1 MEFKIAADYSELT
14 KAEKQVHDLEKEVEQ
29 LANNPKELKIKTE
42 ELNKARESLSS
53 LASQLMSEWSNAVA
67 GIEKRVNE
75 LNNIEPTFIHRL
87 FGGHSEERKQLLSDL
102 DMLNEKIAQAQDAYG
117 KGSDKYFQGVVKS
130 EVSDSYSFSGDNAL
144 NKTQE
149 GVEIPVYFKTEEA
162 YAEFVNLKDR
172 ISELKMQIQS
182 YEGDNEGLVALK
194 AELDET
200 VNEYLR
206 VQTEANATANSF
218 GRFQAEAIEASTAL
232 YDLNANIKGQQQD
245 ISEYEQKL
253 KDAKQALEEA
263 KEAGDP
269 LQIQEQTAVYQQL
282 NQEYEKATVNLQN
295 MQAKQGELSEKVE
308 ELNQKVMESSTL
320 MVKWFG
326 NGDIDQYKERL
337 SSMPLVM
344 REVVSGVQEAEVKVR
359 ESFASMKEKAA
370 GAKEAFVA
378 AGGGMKGFG
387 AALKS
392 LAFNPV
398 GIAIMAV
405 VAALKLLSTWFKT
418 SEKGQKTFAYLS
430 GYIGAIIKK
439 VMDIGIALMDALYDM
454 FTAPTKGG
462 KTFASILIDAV
473 GGAIKAL
480 FAPTTAL
487 IRLWS
492 TLFDS
497 ELSWAE
503 KGTKAIEIFKNLGN
517 TFVDA
522 FNKAKAVITSAG
534 DAFNAG
540 FGSKSNFQKNGGF
553 GKLFDFSDVGKMAR
567 AAMDEKTENLRQT
580 RAMTTTQYDENGNV
594 VKEGGITA
602 AEMRQR
608 MMENRMKL
616 RDNSLSTEERKKI
629 IAQYEKDV
637 NTLRDIDKKFAQERA
652 DRQKLRNDFT
662 TSSIEDLQ
670 AYEKDLGDIAA
681 IDIRTQQ
688 QMRPLVMAR
697 NKIAT
702 DEKKKAKEGEKQA
715 DEAQKSAQRA
725 EEIKMLEN
733 KQALELAKLLRENEY
748 LKEQNRID
756 AMEEGARKSLAQLKL
771 NQKKEL
777 DAVIEYEQQ
786 LKQKKIDTAK
796 ALFKKTNPKGVFDA
810 SSVDLSLTTAE
821 QDGIN
826 ERTVKANQQYS
837 NAVKKMLE
845 QFKTPTEKLKE
856 QEKLY
861 RGNIEILEELIKEQE
876 ESNNK
881 DEESVRLLKER
892 LEYLKREN
900 PILKKNTQERINYLK
915 QFGTLAQQQEAINAE
930 YDRKRLEAIDNGA
943 SPYELQSI
951 EAGREQALSKN
962 QLAQL
967 KEEINWEEVFSNL
980 DYVSAEHLER
990 LRTQLRAALDMGDIT
1005 AENARIITEKLNEI
1019 DKQIQQKRSVWE
1031 KLFGGANQGV
1041 GGIINAVRDQKAL
1054 NADAEQKRNDA
1065 ILASGMASAL
1075 RLTADDLKR
1084 TKGEDSEEYLKA
1096 QRKADEADK
1105 DAQKKNQAAEIA
1117 EGLAG
1122 NGSLA
1127 MTGAIIHG
1135 VNDNVQSFAEAA
1147 QLLGGKDSEF
1157 AKSATKFA
1165 ESSQY
1170 ATDGFDK
1177 FKQGDFIGAALSVGK
1192 AVNSLGETFGLW
1204 SNSNVEEVQK
1214 ENKRL
1219 AAAMALNT
1227 QAIERLTK
1235 KMGEGDTVN
1244 AAKNYEEAMA
1254 VMKQNE
1260 ALTKQMLI
1268 NTSTMYDG
1276 HHSTAYKFNDERKG
1290 TLKGLNEIL
1299 GTDYGSLQDVLS
1311 GDIATL
1317 NKLYETEAGRQALK
1331 SFTEAISW
1339 AESKAGMENNALA
1352 EQFTA
1357 MLQNFNADAYKEIER
1372 ALQTA
1377 ITGISFDSFKSNFKS
1392 ALMDMQKDSKD
1403 FADDFTQQL
1412 TQSFL
1417 NAQIEDAFADRIEEL
1432 YDEWGEAIKG
1442 NVLDEDELRS
1452 LRTKQEALVNEMIAK
1467 RDEIAAITGYDD
1479 VSTSEASGSI
1489 NSAKSMSEDT
1499 ANELIGRMTAVQIG
1513 VEAGRAIEQQIF
1525 ASVEQELILARLR
1538 NEMQAQSNLTLQSVE
1553 TILADSYLELRGINE
1568 NTGAL
1573 VKPMQQMSAHISE
1586 IRDKVQSL

>member
-1 MEFKIAADYSELT
+1 MATMEFKIAADYSELT

-29 LANNPKELKIKTE
+29 LANNPKELKIKTD

-53 LASQLMSEWSNAVA
+53 LASQLMSEWSNTVA

-102 DMLNEKIAQAQDAYG
+102 DMLNEKISHAQDAYG
-117 KGSDKYFQGVVKS
+117 KGNDKYFQGVVKS
-130 EVSDSYSFSGDNAL
+130 EVNDNYSFSGDNAL

-149 GVEIPVYFKTEEA
+149 GVEIPVYFKTDEA
-162 YAEFVNLKDR
+162 YNEFVNLRDR
-172 ISELKMQIQS
+172 VSELKMQIMS
-182 YEGDNEGLVALK
+182 YEGDNAGIVALK

-200 VNEYLR
+200 VNEFLR
-206 VQTEANATANSF
+206 VQTEANAAANSF
-218 GRFQAEAIEASTAL
+218 GRFQNMAIEASNAL
-232 YDLNANIKGQQQD
+232 YEVNGHIKGQQQD
-245 ISEYEQKL
+245 IAEYEQKI
-253 KDAKQALEEA
+253 KDAKKALEEA

-282 NQEYEKATVNLQN
+282 NSEYEKAVVRLQNLQSE
-295 MQAKQGELSEKVE
+295 QAELSKKVN
-308 ELNQKVMESSTL
+308 ELNQKVIESSTL

-326 NGDIDQYKERL
+326 NGDIDQYKEKL

-359 ESFASMKEKAA
+359 ESFASMKEKAT

-378 AGGGMKGFG
+378 AGGGLKGIG

-430 GYIGAIIKK
+430 GYIGAILKK
-439 VMDIGIALMDALYDM
+439 VMDIGIVVMDALFDM
-454 FTAPTKGG
+454 FNAPTKAG
-462 KTFASILIDAV
+462 KNFASVLLDAV
-473 GGAIKAL
+473 VSSIKAV
-480 FAPTTAL
+480 FAPAMAL
-487 IRLWS
+487 GKLIAS
-492 TLFDS
+492 IFDGS
-497 ELSWAE
+497 FSWE
-503 KGTKAIEIFKNLGN
+503 KTKAEINNVVSAYEKAGKNIKL
-517 TFVDA
+517 
-522 FNKAKAVITSAG
+522 VINSTG
-534 DAFNAG
+534 DAVKNG
-540 FGSKSNFQKNGGF
+540 FGGDRFKKA
-553 GKLFDFSDVGKMAR
+553 FDFSDVGKMAK
-567 AAMDEKTENLRQT
+567 AALDERTENLR
-580 RAMTTTQYDENGNV
+580 RAKAMTTTQYDENGNV
-594 VKEGGITA
+594 VKEGGVTA

-616 RDNSLSTEERKKI
+616 RDNTLSSEERKKVI
-629 IAQYEKDV
+629 EQYEKDV
-637 NTLRDIDKKFAQERA
+637 NSLRDIDKKFAQERA

-670 AYEKDLGDIAA
+670 AYEKALGDIAA
-681 IDIRTQQ
+681 IDIRAQQ

-702 DEKKKAKEGEKQA
+702 DEKKKSKDGEKQA
-715 DEAQKSAQRA
+715 NEAQKAAQRA
-725 EEIKMLEN
+725 EEIKMFEN

-777 DAVIEYEQQ
+777 DAVIEYEQK

-796 ALFKKTNPKGVFDA
+796 ALFKKANPKGVFDA
-810 SSVDLSLTTAE
+810 SSVDLSLTAAE
-821 QDGIN
+821 QEGIN

-837 NAVKKMLE
+837 NAVKKLLE

-856 QEKLY
+856 QEKQY
-861 RGNIEILEELIKEQE
+861 QENIEVLKGLIKEQE
-876 ESNNK
+876 ESNEK
-881 DEESVRLLKER
+881 DYESIRLLKER

-980 DYVSAEHLER
+980 DYVSTDHLKR
-990 LRTQLRAALDMGDIT
+990 LREQLRAALDMGDIT
-1005 AENARIITEKLNEI
+1005 AENARVITEKLNEI
-1019 DKQIQQKRSVWE
+1019 DKQIQQKRSTWGQ
-1031 KLFGGANQGV
+1031 LFGDANQGV
-1041 GGIINAVRDQKAL
+1041 GGIVNAIRDQKAL
-1054 NADAEQKRNDA
+1054 NADAKQKREEA
-1065 ILASGMASAL
+1065 ITASGIASAL
-1075 RLTADDLKR
+1075 RLTAEDIKKD
-1084 TKGEDSEEYLKA
+1084 KGEDSEEYLKA

-1117 EGLAG
+1117 EGVAG
-1122 NGSLA
+1122 SGSLA

-1157 AKSATKFA
+1157 AKSAAKFA

-1170 ATDGFDK
+1170 ATDGFEK
-1177 FKQGDFIGAALSVGK
+1177 LKSGDFIGAALSVGQ

-1204 SNSNVEEVQK
+1204 SNSNVEDVQK

-1244 AAKNYEEAMA
+1244 AAKKYEEAMA

-1260 ALTKQMLI
+1260 DLTKQVLL
-1268 NTSTMYDG
+1268 NTGRMYDG
-1276 HHSTAYKFNDERKG
+1276 HHSTAYYFNDEKTG
-1290 TLKGLNEIL
+1290 TLNAINRIL
-1299 GTDYGSLQDVLS
+1299 GTNYGALGDVLE

-1372 ALQTA
+1372 AFQNA

-1442 NVLDEDELRS
+1442 NVLDESELRS
-1452 LRTKQEALVNEMIAK
+1452 LRSKQEALVNDMIAK
-1467 RDEIAAITGYDD
+1467 RNQIAAITGFDD

-1499 ANELIGRMTAVQIG
+1499 ANELIGRLTAVQIG

-1525 ASVEQELILARLR
+1525 ASVEQELTLARLR